1 MKNTQS
7 SITAQGMA
15 VFRAVESQ
23 KPASE
28 RICYD
33 PLARKLVSPWL
44 YGLELVFNNL
54 AEWRSP
60 GVAGFVAAR
69 CRYIDDYLEKCLQE
83 GVAQVVILGAGLDS
97 RAYRFAGLIANAKL
111 FEVDQPAT
119 QAGKIDRLKRIFPEL
134 PRQVTYVPIDFNEKT
149 LNLLAD
155 HGFSRSLQSLFIW
168 EGVVA
173 YLKPEAVDSTLAWVR
188 SNSVSGS
195 SIIFDYIYPSAFMGK
210 HLRAE
215 VRLSQL
221 THRIS
226 GEPLVFGIEKERI
239 VDFLTRRGFTSVVN
253 ASAEDLRRLYFT
265 GPNQG
270 RAIADIYSIVHAA
283 VP

>member
-1 MKNTQS
+1 MKKTQS

-23 KPASE
+23 KPAGE

-33 PLARKLVSPWL
+33 PLARQFVNPWL
-44 YGLELVFNNL
+44 YLVERVFNSL

-69 CRYIDDYLEKCLQE
+69 CRYIDDYLEKCLQK
-83 GVAQVVILGAGLDS
+83 GAAQVVILGAGLDS
-97 RAYRFAGLIANAKL
+97 RAYRFAGLIAKAKV
-111 FEVDQPAT
+111 FEADQPAT
-119 QAGKIDRLKRIFPEL
+119 QADKIDRLKRIFGEL
-134 PRQVTYVPIDFNEKT
+134 PRHVTYVPIDFNDET
-149 LNLLAD
+149 LKKLAD
-155 HGFSRSLQSLFIW
+155 YGFSRSLQSLFIW

-173 YLKPEAVDSTLAWVR
+173 YLKPKAVDSTLAWVR
-188 SNSVSGS
+188 ANSASGS
-195 SIIFDYIYPSAFMGK
+195 SIIFDYIYSSAFSGK
-210 HLRAE
+210 NTRAE

-226 GEPLVFGIEKERI
+226 GEPLVFGIERDQI
-239 VDFLTRRGFTSVVN
+239 VNFLSERGFTAVVN
-253 ASAEDLRRLYFT
+253 ASAEDLRKLYFT

>member
-1 MKNTQS
+1 MKKAQS

-15 VFRAVESQ
+15 VFRAGETQ
-23 KPASE
+23 KSAGE

-33 PLARKLVSPWL
+33 PLARLFVNPWL
-44 YGLELVFNNL
+44 YYVERAFNGL
-54 AEWRSP
+54 AEWISP
-60 GVAGFVAAR
+60 GVAGFVVAR

-83 GVAQVVILGAGLDS
+83 CAVQVVILGAGLDS
-97 RAYRFAGLIANAKL
+97 RAYRCEELKGRAIV

-119 QAGKIDRLKRIFPEL
+119 QAAKIARLKRIFPEL
-134 PRQVTYVPIDFNEKT
+134 PQHVIYVPIDFNEET
-149 LNLLAD
+149 LDKLAD
-155 HGFSRSLQSLFIW
+155 HGYSHARKTLFIW

-173 YLKPEAVDSTLAWVR
+173 YLRPDAVDATLAWVR
-188 SNSVSGS
+188 ANSASGS
-195 SIIFDYIYPSAFMGK
+195 SIVFDYIYPSAFSGK

-221 THRIS
+221 THRFS
-226 GEPLVFGIEKERI
+226 GEPLVFGIEKEQI
-239 VDFLTRRGFTSVVN
+239 VDFMTQRGFTAVVN
-253 ASAEDLRRLYFT
+253 ASAEDLRQQYFT

-270 RAIADIYSIVHAA
+270 RPIADIYAIVYAA